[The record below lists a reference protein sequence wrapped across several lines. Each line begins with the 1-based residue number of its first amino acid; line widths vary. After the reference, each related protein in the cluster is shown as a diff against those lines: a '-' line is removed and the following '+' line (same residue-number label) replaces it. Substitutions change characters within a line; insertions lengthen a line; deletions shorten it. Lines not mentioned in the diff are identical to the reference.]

1 MARFVVLCHIRMSP
15 LIKGFFAYPPSCHAG
30 HEGVKELRRI
40 EQTLAGCLKNL
51 RFIDSRSATEIFP
64 DLRLIICLKIAST
77 NQRLHIA
84 LFTEF

>member
-1 MARFVVLCHIRMSP
+1 MSP

-51 RFIDSRSATEIFP
+51 RFVDMWMSR
-64 DLRLIICLKIAST
+64 DRQQYL
-77 NQRLHIA
+77 
-84 LFTEF
+84 